1 MGKWGYNQDET
12 FNIASGDLTQNY
24 EDNVRIANCPTVI
37 QFFLYVDY
45 TKGSEDS
52 LEVRMEES
60 FVDDDNPT
68 TEQYFQ
74 ETIVDNAGLVELYT
88 FKFTETGKYRI
99 PFQVGE
105 SEDRM
110 RVSARG
116 TGTPAFDGEVKLYF
130 GIR

>member
-12 FNIASGDLTQNY
+12 FNVASGGLTPNFD
-24 EDNVRIANCPTVI
+24 DNIRIANCPTVI
-37 QFFLYVDY
+37 QAFLYVDY
-45 TKGSEDS
+45 TKGSEDA
-52 LEVRMEES
+52 LEIRVEES

-88 FKFTETGKYRI
+88 FRFEVTGKYRVPYQI
-99 PFQVGE
+99 GE
-105 SEDRM
+105 SEDRL

-116 TGTPAFDGEVKLYF
+116 AGTPAFSGEAKIYF